1 MNLFEHF
8 FDLAE
13 EMVPPTPHDYKK
25 LKDFEQKLNLF
36 SFENKTAY
44 YLKDY
49 HKKQVFLSD
58 TLLRIFGFSPDTPL
72 REKVEHMEKLI
83 PKYELPVL
91 YELHTKWFEF
101 ISALPA
107 DECLKSVFTYEFMIE
122 RKKGVTVVIN
132 HQLRPLFL
140 TSGGNIWLVLG
151 KLRLSLNE
159 KSESAVISFRD
170 KATRYEYS
178 FAGKKFKLSEA
189 KPLSSREEEVLGLT
203 HAGYNSFQI
212 ATLLNIEPS
221 TVKFHKK
228 NIHRKL
234 RPDE

>member
-8 FDLAE
+8 FDLAK
-13 EMVPPTPHDYKK
+13 EMVPPTPDDYKRF
-25 LKDFEQKLNLF
+25 KDFEQKLNVFL
-36 SFENKTAY
+36 FENKSAY
-44 YLKDY
+44 YMKDY
-49 HKKQVFLSD
+49 YKKQVILSD
-58 TLLRIFGFSPDTPL
+58 TLLRIFGFSAETPL
-72 REKVEHMEKLI
+72 CEKLAEMEKLI
-83 PKYELPVL
+83 PRYELPL
-91 YELHTKWFEF
+91 LFELHTKWFEF
-101 ISALPA
+101 ISALTA
-107 DECLKSVFTYEFMIE
+107 DECLNSVFTYEFMIE
-122 RKKGVTVVIN
+122 RKQGVTVVIN

-140 TSGGNIWLVLG
+140 TSGGDIWFVLG
-151 KLRLSLNE
+151 KLRLSVNE

-170 KATRYEYS
+170 KTTRYEYS
-178 FAGKKFKLSEA
+178 VAAKKFKLSET

-203 HAGYNSFQI
+203 HAGYSALQI